1 MEGDMHVRGF
11 LIIVACWGFIGCSL
25 LDTKTEP
32 KDTSSALAQAAARAA
47 AKARALPTRNPLVM
61 ARLKSLENRIVSTKE
76 LEQYSKAL
84 PYMKADDER
93 IKFLELGGF
102 EERQEWLRAQD
113 FPSRPTET
121 QTEMKDLVDAQDI
134 ALGMPQV
141 LVKRSWG
148 EPESVEVSG
157 NPQFRNERWRYNTY
171 VSTTDGYR
179 IEKKIVYFE
188 AGKVV
193 GWEVE

>member
-1 MEGDMHVRGF
+1 MRVRGF
-11 LIIVACWGFIGCSL
+11 LGIVACWGIIGCGL
-25 LDTKTEP
+25 METKSDGDQE
-32 KDTSSALAQAAARAA
+32 KLKALVAAKAAANAS
-47 AKARALPTRNPLVM
+47 AKARAMPARNPLVM
-61 ARLKSLENRIVSTKE
+61 ARLKTLENRIVSSKE

-84 PYMKADDER
+84 PYMKGDDER
-93 IKFLELGGF
+93 IRFLELGGF

-113 FPSRPTET
+113 FPSRPSDT
-121 QTEMKDLVDAQDI
+121 QSEMKDLVDSQDI
-134 ALGMPQV
+134 ALGMPQT

-171 VSTTDGYR
+171 VSTVDGYR

-193 GWEVE
+193 GWETE

>member
-1 MEGDMHVRGF
+1 MRVRSF
-11 LIIVACWGFIGCSL
+11 LGIVACWGLIGCGLMETKSEADKQRALERASL
-25 LDTKTEP
+25 K
-32 KDTSSALAQAAARAA
+32 AAATSA
-47 AKARALPTRNPLVM
+47 AKARAMPARNPLVM
-61 ARLKSLENRIVSTKE
+61 ARLKTLENRVVSAKE

-84 PYMKADDER
+84 PYMKSDEER
-93 IKFLELGGF
+93 IRFLELGGF

-113 FPSRPTET
+113 FPSRPTDT
-121 QTEMKDLVDAQDI
+121 QAQMKELVDAQDI
-134 ALGMPQV
+134 ALGMPQT
-141 LVKRSWG
+141 LVRRSWG

-171 VSTTDGYR
+171 VSTVDGYR

>member
-1 MEGDMHVRGF
+1 MHVRVF
-11 LIIVACWGFIGCSL
+11 LITVACWGFIGCGLMEANS
-25 LDTKTEP
+25 ES
-32 KDTSSALAQAAARAA
+32 KDQAKAFAQANAKAKAS
-47 AKARALPTRNPLVM
+47 AKARALPARNPLVM
-61 ARLKSLENRIVSTKE
+61 ARLKSLENRIVSSKE

-84 PYMKADDER
+84 PYMKAEDER

-102 EERQEWLRAQD
+102 EERQEWLRSQD

-121 QTEMKDLVDAQDI
+121 QAEMKDLVDTQDI
-134 ALGMPQV
+134 ALGMPQT

-148 EPESVEVSG
+148 EPESIEVSG

-171 VSTTDGYR
+171 VSTPDGYR
-179 IEKKIVYFE
+179 TEKKIVYFE
-188 AGKVV
+188 AGKVT